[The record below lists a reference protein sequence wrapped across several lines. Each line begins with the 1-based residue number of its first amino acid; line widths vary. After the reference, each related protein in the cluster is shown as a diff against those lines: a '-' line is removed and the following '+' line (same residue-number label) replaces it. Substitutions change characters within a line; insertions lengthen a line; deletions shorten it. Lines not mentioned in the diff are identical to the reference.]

1 MSSHTDRGTH
11 LPRRRRDHSRR
22 DAWHRRYGSFPPDP
36 HSFLWRTNTDSTL
49 GTGFWAPATT
59 AQWGV
64 LEVSDAGTFHE
75 HSARDPRE
83 RTLTR
88 TSPGRMRMEDCSKIA
103 QSSPSSNFGEISY
116 EALPSGP
123 STRTTD
129 LIASVSS
136 STPPRTR
143 RPEMSL
149 ASWTEGMEAQHRP
162 PGRHQAPQGEI
173 RSEDHPHSP
182 FPQYLSLSGHQPSTP
197 CHFSLGTPPIPSDT
211 NAG

>member
-1 MSSHTDRGTH
+1 MSSHADRGTH
-11 LPRRRRDHSRR
+11 LPRRRRDHSRYVE
-22 DAWHRRYGSFPPDP
+22 WHRRYGSFPPDP

-59 AQWGV
+59 ARWGV
-64 LEVSDAGTFHE
+64 LEVSDAGKFHVT
-75 HSARDPRE
+75 SARDPRE
-83 RTLTR
+83 RTHTKA
-88 TSPGRMRMEDCSKIA
+88 SPGRRRMEACSKIA

-136 STPPRTR
+136 PTPPRTR

-173 RSEDHPHSP
+173 RSEDHPRSRHCASIC
-182 FPQYLSLSGHQPSTP
+182 L
-197 CHFSLGTPPIPSDT
+197 IK
-211 NAG
+211 